1 MRGFFDDG
9 SRLGSKTSAEARIDV
24 IAQSWAV
31 LSGRGDSER
40 ATRAL
45 QSAEDRLVHPTESL
59 IQLLTPPFDV
69 STPHPGYIMGYP
81 PGVRE
86 NGGQYTHG
94 ALWLAQAR
102 ARSHDG
108 TAAVRLLQMMNP
120 AERTRSSAAVSK
132 YRGEPYAVAADVSFS
147 PGRIGRSGWT
157 WYTGSAGWMYRIW
170 LEDVLGFQLH
180 GNRLSLAPAI
190 PKDWPGFEITYRFG
204 ASPYLIRVT
213 RVSELET
220 GLTLT
225 VDGKPCEGP
234 IELLD
239 DGNHHLVIGQLG
251 VPARTLAHQ

>member
-1 MRGFFDDG
+1 
-9 SRLGSKTSAEARIDV
+9 
-24 IAQSWAV
+24 
-31 LSGRGDSER
+31 
-40 ATRAL
+40 
-45 QSAEDRLVHPTESL
+45 
-59 IQLLTPPFDV
+59 
-69 STPHPGYIMGYP
+69 
-81 PGVRE
+81 
-86 NGGQYTHG
+86 
-94 ALWLAQAR
+94 
-102 ARSHDG
+102 
-108 TAAVRLLQMMNP
+108 MMNP

-170 LEDVLGFQLH
+170 LEDVLGFQLR

-204 ASPYLIRVT
+204 ASQYLIRVT

-225 VDGKPCEGP
+225 VDGKPCEGS

-251 VPARTLAHQ
+251 VPARSLAHQ